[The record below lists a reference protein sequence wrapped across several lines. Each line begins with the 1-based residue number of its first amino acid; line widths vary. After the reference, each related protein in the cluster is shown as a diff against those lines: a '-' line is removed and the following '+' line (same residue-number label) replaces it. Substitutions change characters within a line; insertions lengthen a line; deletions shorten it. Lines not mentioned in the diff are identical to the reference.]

1 MFKSLL
7 VFLVALPVIASANIV
22 REIGGVN
29 YNLHDD
35 FDTADGECVLRGKEY
50 AGFFYSTGAGTLP
63 VVKLNENGTVK
74 EFLDNDESTE
84 GSYPVI
90 AGIGCQ

>member
-1 MFKSLL
+1 MKFLL
-7 VFLVALPVIASANIV
+7 VFLVALPAIASANIV
-22 REIGGVN
+22 REINGVN

-50 AGFFYSTGAGTLP
+50 AGFFYSTGSGSLP
-63 VVKLNENGTVK
+63 VVKLNADGSVK
-74 EFLDNDESTE
+74 QILKNDETTV

-90 AGIGCQ
+90 GGIGCQ

>member
-1 MFKSLL
+1 MMKFLL
-7 VFLVALPVIASANIV
+7 VFLIALPTVASANVV
-22 REIGGVN
+22 REINGVK

-50 AGFFYSTGAGTLP
+50 ASFFYSTGSGSLP
-63 VVKLNENGTVK
+63 VVKLNPNGTVK
-74 EFLDNDESTE
+74 EVLKNDESTQ

-90 AGIGCQ
+90 GGIGCQ